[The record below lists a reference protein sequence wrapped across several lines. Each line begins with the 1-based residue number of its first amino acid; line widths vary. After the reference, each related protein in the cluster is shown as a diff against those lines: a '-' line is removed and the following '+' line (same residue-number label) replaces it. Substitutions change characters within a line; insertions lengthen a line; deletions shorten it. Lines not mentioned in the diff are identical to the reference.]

1 MFNILNKRFGKER
14 TRRWCA
20 NFSTLCPRFPTES
33 LTLWRGSP
41 ISLSEWIL
49 EIARRSRLAFELPF

>member
-1 MFNILNKRFGKER
+1 MFNILNKRLGRKEL
-14 TRRWCA
+14 A
-20 NFSTLCPRFPTES
+20 DGAQISPLFPRFPTES